1 MKRDFSFRSNTFSS
15 RLISLIF
22 NPNFSYIY
30 TTREAIDIN
39 VLASLVAEQTVF
51 VFCFLLV
58 NKFSGCFK
66 IKINFKCLID
76 VVNEGRAKN
85 FSVRKLLTNCSLQI
99 QITNRKTEK
108 FIPKKGKEKSNS

>member
-39 VLASLVAEQTVF
+39 VLASLVAEQT
-51 VFCFLLV
+51 FCFLVFLV

-66 IKINFKCLID
+66 IKINFKCLIE
-76 VVNEGRAKN
+76 VVNEGRAQN

-108 FIPKKGKEKSNS
+108 FIPKKGKEKLNS